1 MSNSNMQMVYQAM
14 LNNGLS
20 PQQARAFTAEVG
32 RENDFQSKYL
42 FGEHW
47 DSSRD
52 NVGII
57 SWNQGRRDKLYTFL
71 KSNGIQV
78 KGKQIEQTQKA
89 LDAQVAFALQEMR
102 TDSSYKKTKEQF
114 LDNPNVDYNT
124 AQQVLGK
131 NFIRWDYAGNN
142 IGKKKASAHHS
153 KRDRYYSQLGG
164 VAGTAGQES
173 QQPQTPQMPQPP
185 GVPDFYAMYQ
195 PSQAPKPFGINLINA
210 QDIFGSISN
219 QLKGNAF
226 QKDGQKIPVLSVNGE
241 LVVPENESEYKM
253 FDKVADMNLTPEEET
268 AKAKSIGLISDLKNS
283 LSVKSLFQG
292 TKIQA
297 GLEKLFNSL

>member
-57 SWNQGRRDKLYTFL
+57 SWNQGRRNKLYSFL

-78 KGKQIEQTQKA
+78 KGKQIEQTQRA

-102 TDSSYKKTKEQF
+102 TDPSYKRTKEKF

-124 AQQVLGK
+124 AQEVLGK
-131 NFIRWDYAGNN
+131 NFIRWDYAGNS
-142 IGKKKASAHHS
+142 IGKKKASEHHA
-153 KRDRYYSQLGG
+153 KRDRYFAQLGG
-164 VAGTAGQES
+164 VEGAAGQES
-173 QQPQTPQMPQPP
+173 QQPQMPQTP
-185 GVPDFYAMYQ
+185 GVPDFYSMYQ
-195 PSQAPKPFGINLINA
+195 PSQAPKPFEINIANP
-210 QDIFGSISN
+210 QDIFGSMTN
-219 QLKGNAF
+219 QLTANAY
-226 QKDGQKIPVLSVNGE
+226 QKDGQKIPVLSVDGE
-241 LVVPENESEYKM
+241 LVVPENESEFKM
-253 FDKVADMNLTPEEET
+253 FNKVADMNLTPQEES
-268 AKAKSIGLISDLKNS
+268 AKAKSIGLISDLKNNM
-283 LSVKSLFQG
+283 SVKSLFQG